1 MPDWKKLVRERLAEL
16 RLTPGAE
23 AELAEELAQDLEDR
37 YRELCSGGAAE
48 DAAYR
53 NVLAEL
59 DNMQPLRESIESRQ
73 RLPKREPA
81 PAGDSAR
88 GSSLQDFTRDL
99 RYALRT
105 MRKSPLFVVFV
116 LLTLALGIGANTT
129 VFTVINTLILNPLPV
144 RNLSELAAVSG
155 TDARSGAKSGATFP
169 LSHADLKDYQARNG
183 VFSSLAGY
191 TSVRVVTSREHG
203 VAERIFTELVTANYF
218 STLGLTPA
226 KGRFFLPEED
236 GIPGAHAVA
245 VMNYGVWQTRY
256 GGDPEIVGK
265 ELPINGIVF
274 TVIGVAPAKFIGV
287 NAIFGPDVWIP
298 AAMAERLL
306 PNEMHNALSDRSKA
320 LFQAVGRYRPGASE
334 AQAQADL
341 RTLAAAL
348 AHDYPAAD
356 EGHTVMVG
364 SVRDVLFGN
373 AGQTS
378 TMVFGGMAL
387 MAVVGIVLLI
397 ACSNVA
403 NLLLARSAVRG
414 KEMAVR
420 LAMGASRRR
429 LVRQMLTESV
439 LLGLLSGAI
448 GLFLAYAGLQG
459 LFGMLPSAANF
470 ATPKLDTT
478 VFLFALAVSLA
489 TGFLFGTIPAIKA
502 SRASVAEALK
512 EEARTTGRSR
522 RRVTIGNALLTAQV
536 AFSFLLLVTAA
547 LFLRSIGRAYEIDPG
562 FQTAHLATFMT
573 NPGQAGYSAGQSKAF
588 YKEAR
593 ARAAR
598 VPGVESVSWA
608 SNLPLWARG
617 VNGLEV
623 EGHEAR
629 SRSDK
634 VRAIVNTVDTGY
646 FVTAG
651 VTIEQ
656 GREFTS
662 ADQEISRPVAIVNQ
676 KLAQDYWPGGAL
688 GKRIRLPGETVMREV
703 VGVARTGNY
712 STWGEPPQA
721 CVFVPLTQNYSDAM
735 VLFVRSRGNP
745 AGILNPVQRE
755 VLAAGPQVLVGD
767 RRTGSQIVDGGLFS
781 AKMGVGL
788 LSTFGLLALGLASI
802 GLYGILAYSVNQ
814 RKREI
819 GLRMAL
825 GASPS
830 SVLRLVLKEGMTL
843 VGAGM
848 AIGLAASFAAG
859 RLLSRMLFGVSARDP
874 LSIAAAAVTLAAVA
888 LLACY
893 LPARW
898 ATRVD
903 PLAALHEQ

>member
-1 MPDWKKLVRERLAEL
+1 
-16 RLTPGAE
+16 
-23 AELAEELAQDLEDR
+23 
-37 YRELCSGGAAE
+37 
-48 DAAYR
+48 
-53 NVLAEL
+53 
-59 DNMQPLRESIESRQ
+59 
-73 RLPKREPA
+73 
-81 PAGDSAR
+81 
-88 GSSLQDFTRDL
+88 
-99 RYALRT
+99 
-105 MRKSPLFVVFV
+105 
-116 LLTLALGIGANTT
+116 
-129 VFTVINTLILNPLPV
+129 
-144 RNLSELAAVSG
+144 
-155 TDARSGAKSGATFP
+155 
-169 LSHADLKDYQARNG
+169 
-183 VFSSLAGY
+183 
-191 TSVRVVTSREHG
+191 
-203 VAERIFTELVTANYF
+203 
-218 STLGLTPA
+218 
-226 KGRFFLPEED
+226 
-236 GIPGAHAVA
+236 
-245 VMNYGVWQTRY
+245 
-256 GGDPEIVGK
+256 
-265 ELPINGIVF
+265 
-274 TVIGVAPAKFIGV
+274 
-287 NAIFGPDVWIP
+287 
-298 AAMAERLL
+298 
-306 PNEMHNALSDRSKA
+306 
-320 LFQAVGRYRPGASE
+320 
-334 AQAQADL
+334 
-341 RTLAAAL
+341 
-348 AHDYPAAD
+348 
-356 EGHTVMVG
+356 
-364 SVRDVLFGN
+364 
-373 AGQTS
+373 
-378 TMVFGGMAL
+378 
-387 MAVVGIVLLI
+387 
-397 ACSNVA
+397 
-403 NLLLARSAVRG
+403 
-414 KEMAVR
+414 
-420 LAMGASRRR
+420 
-429 LVRQMLTESV
+429 
-439 LLGLLSGAI
+439 
-448 GLFLAYAGLQG
+448 
-459 LFGMLPSAANF
+459 
-470 ATPKLDTT
+470 
-478 VFLFALAVSLA
+478 
-489 TGFLFGTIPAIKA
+489 
-502 SRASVAEALK
+502 
-512 EEARTTGRSR
+512 
-522 RRVTIGNALLTAQV
+522 
-536 AFSFLLLVTAA
+536 
-547 LFLRSIGRAYEIDPG
+547 
-562 FQTAHLATFMT
+562 MT

-859 RLLSRMLFGVSARDP
+859 RLLSRMLYGVSARDP